1 MISGGKQ
8 RTAIPNTSLDL
19 IKEEQSRTTLKLGT
33 MSAEEG
39 VYLNTK
45 KHKASQE
52 ELENKKKK
60 SKANESEPYDF
71 RGGMLSSWH
80 KLPFEVNGITYQTME
95 HWFQSQK
102 FPEDPALQN
111 QIRQAST
118 PNLAKKLGQ
127 QPDKIRSD
135 WFTVRE
141 DGGSVREDVM
151 YEGLLAK
158 FSQHPKLLKKLK
170 STGERLIREN
180 SKGWGDEFWGIGSS
194 GMGANKMGLLLMKVR
209 DELEL
214 N

>member
-1 MISGGKQ
+1 MPATVRANKDHYRIGK
-8 RTAIPNTSLDL
+8 
-19 IKEEQSRTTLKLGT
+19 
-33 MSAEEG
+33 MSAEDA

-45 KHKASQE
+45 KHKASPSE
-52 ELENKKKK
+52 DGAIKKKTK
-60 SKANESEPYDF
+60 KDSEPYDF

-80 KLPFEVNGITYQTME
+80 KLPFEVNGITYPTIE

-102 FPEDPALQN
+102 FPNDPALQDK
-111 QIRQAST
+111 IRHAST
-118 PNLAKKLGQ
+118 PNMAKKLGQ
-127 QPDKIRSD
+127 GEGIRND
-135 WFTVRE
+135 WWKERE
-141 DGGSVREDVM
+141 GGGSVREDVM

-170 STGERLIREN
+170 STGDRLIREN

-194 GMGANKMGLLLMKVR
+194 GKGANKLGLLLMKVR